1 MNADWKSS
9 FAAALDERDTRELQ
23 NYDMLDYYR
32 RLVLRSITAES
43 QATVRPVQVLNQD
56 SGLQDELGTLK
67 SKYLRLTQDFENLKL
82 DRNAYEAR
90 FRTRDEEFKERTRSI
105 QMLQDEIL
113 TYQIQLNIVE
123 ENASKLQSENKEL
136 VRRWMERVSRE
147 AEKLNDANAFLENLD
162 RSVRHRET
170 EEKQP

>member
-1 MNADWKSS
+1 
-9 FAAALDERDTRELQ
+9 
-23 NYDMLDYYR
+23 
-32 RLVLRSITAES
+32 
-43 QATVRPVQVLNQD
+43 
-56 SGLQDELGTLK
+56 
-67 SKYLRLTQDFENLKL
+67 
-82 DRNAYEAR
+82 
-90 FRTRDEEFKERTRSI
+90 
-105 QMLQDEIL
+105 MLQDEIL

-147 AEKLNDANAFLENLD
+147 AEKLNDANAFLEKYVFLSYLTYHANFLKSLD